1 MMLKTIDFLCSR
13 MKNLPDPFSIDSEAA
28 FNEAALAIFHYQAEH
43 CDIYRRYLQA
53 IKVNTL
59 EIQSATDIPY
69 LPISFFKTHRV
80 STGDFT
86 PEITFTSSGTSLRLR
101 SGTVAQDGR
110 SELADAARSETR
122 DGARAE
128 SRDAARAETRDGARA
143 ESRDGARAET
153 RDGARAESR
162 DGARAESRDGA
173 RAESRDG
180 ARAESRA
187 QHHVRS
193 LATYRRAFQQAF
205 ELQYGSP
212 SDFVIYA
219 LLPSYLEREGSSL
232 ILMTEELIAQ
242 AQPGSG
248 FFLKH
253 HEELQSLLITN
264 EAAGKKTLLL
274 GVTFALLDFAEAM
287 PTALPNTI
295 IMETGGMKGRRK
307 ELIREE
313 VHRMLK
319 DAFHTEHIHS
329 EYGMTELLSQAY
341 SHGEGIFRCPPWMR
355 ITVRDVQDP
364 LSNYATGKGGLNI
377 IDLAN
382 IDSCAFIATQD
393 LGIVHPNGTFE
404 VTGRFDHADV
414 RGCNLMVV

>member
-13 MKNLPDPFSIDSEAA
+13 MKNLPDPFSITSADTR
-28 FNEAALAIFHYQAEH
+28 NEAALEIFRHQAEH
-43 CDIYRRYLQA
+43 CDIYHQYLRA
-53 IKVNTL
+53 IKVNAHA
-59 EIQSATDIPY
+59 IQRAVDIPY

-80 STGDFT
+80 TTGQFQ
-86 PEITFTSSGTSLRLR
+86 PEITFTSSGTTGMLTSRHEVRL
-101 SGTVAQDGR
+101 
-110 SELADAARSETR
+110 LNI
-122 DGARAE
+122 
-128 SRDAARAETRDGARA
+128 
-143 ESRDGARAET
+143 
-153 RDGARAESR
+153 
-162 DGARAESRDGA
+162 
-173 RAESRDG
+173 
-180 ARAESRA
+180 
-187 QHHVRS
+187 
-193 LATYRRAFQQAF
+193 YRRAFLQAF

-212 SDFVIYA
+212 SDYVIYA

-232 ILMTEELIAQ
+232 ILMAEELIAM

-248 FFLKH
+248 FFLRH
-253 HEELQSLLITN
+253 HEELQSLLIDN
-264 EAAGKKTLLL
+264 EKEGKKNLLL

-313 VHRMLK
+313 VHRVLK
-319 DAFHTEHIHS
+319 EAFQVTRIHS

-341 SHGEGIFRCPPWMR
+341 SKGDGFFLCPPWMN
-355 ITVRDVQDP
+355 VSLRDVQDP
-364 LSNYATGKGGLNI
+364 LSNFPTGKGGLNI
-377 IDLAN
+377 MDLAN

-393 LGIVHPNGTFE
+393 LGIVRPDGTFE

>member
-13 MKNLPDPFSIDSEAA
+13 MKNLPDPFSISSVAA
-28 FNEAALAIFHYQAEH
+28 RNEAALEIFRHQAEH
-43 CDIYRRYLQA
+43 CDIYHQYLKA
-53 IKVNTL
+53 IKVNAL

-86 PEITFTSSGTSLRLR
+86 PEITFTSSGTSGLN
-101 SGTVAQDGR
+101 T
-110 SELADAARSETR
+110 
-122 DGARAE
+122 
-128 SRDAARAETRDGARA
+128 SR
-143 ESRDGARAET
+143 
-153 RDGARAESR
+153 
-162 DGARAESRDGA
+162 
-173 RAESRDG
+173 
-180 ARAESRA
+180 
-187 QHHVRS
+187 HPVRS
-193 LATYRRAFQQAF
+193 LDFYRRAFQQAF

-212 SDFVIYA
+212 SDFVIFA

-232 ILMTEELIAQ
+232 ILMAEELIGQ

-248 FFLKH
+248 FFLRH
-253 HEELQSLLITN
+253 HEELRSLLLEN
-264 EAAGKKTLLL
+264 ENAGKKNLLL
-274 GVTFALLDFAEAM
+274 GVTFALLDFAETM
-287 PTALPNTI
+287 PTSLPNTI

-313 VHRMLK
+313 VHRILK
-319 DAFHTEHIHS
+319 DAFQVKHIHS

-355 ITVRDVQDP
+355 LTVRDVQDP
-364 LSNYATGKGGLNI
+364 LSNYTTGKGGLNI

-414 RGCNLMVV
+414 RGCNLMVM